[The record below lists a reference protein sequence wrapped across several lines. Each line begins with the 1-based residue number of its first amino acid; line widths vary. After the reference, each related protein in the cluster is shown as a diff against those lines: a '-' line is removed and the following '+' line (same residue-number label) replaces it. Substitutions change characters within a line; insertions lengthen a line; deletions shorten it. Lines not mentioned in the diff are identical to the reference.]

1 MKPGAAKHTRNLARV
16 SLPSALMKLDAH
28 AWLEPAAN
36 ISLRPSPNF
45 NERPADSDIS
55 LLVIHNI
62 SLPPGQFSTPFIA
75 DLFLNQLDLEADPWF
90 EENLRGLTVSAHFV
104 IDRDGHITQ
113 FVSCDERAWHAGA
126 SQHAGREQCND
137 FSIGIELEGTDTLAY
152 TTAQY
157 NALAALTQCL
167 RSRYPLTAVRG
178 HCDIAPERKTD
189 PGPAFDWAR
198 YAQLAGWSV
207 EALPS
212 PRDPT

>member
-1 MKPGAAKHTRNLARV
+1 
-16 SLPSALMKLDAH
+16 MKLDAH
-28 AWLEPAAN
+28 AWLEPTVN

-62 SLPPGQFSTPFIA
+62 SLPPGQFGTPYVA
-75 DLFLNQLDLEADPWF
+75 DLFLNQLDLQADPWF
-90 EENLRGLTVSAHFV
+90 KENLRGLTVSAHVV
-104 IDRDGHITQ
+104 IDRTGHITQ
-113 FVSCDERAWHAGA
+113 CVSCDARAWHAGV

-152 TTAQY
+152 TEAQY

-167 RSRYPLTAVRG
+167 RARYPLTAVRG
-178 HCDIAPERKTD
+178 HCDIAPGRKTD

-198 YAQLAGWSV
+198 YAQLAGWSDA
-207 EALPS
+207 ALAS
-212 PRDPT
+212 PRPDLTE